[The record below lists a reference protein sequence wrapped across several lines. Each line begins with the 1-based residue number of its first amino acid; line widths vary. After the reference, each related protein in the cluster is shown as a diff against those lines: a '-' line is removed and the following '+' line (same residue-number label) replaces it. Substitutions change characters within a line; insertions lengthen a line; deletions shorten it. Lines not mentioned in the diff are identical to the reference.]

1 MFKNHS
7 IQMKLV
13 NADKAETMTEGPKTT
28 PAEYAALATEAGKN
42 VVKGAVVILGAYI
55 AMDTL
60 RQVTVQNTK
69 FNKN

>member
-7 IQMKLV
+7 IQVKLAKA
-13 NADKAETMTEGPKTT
+13 NKAEENEGPKTT
-28 PAEYAALATEAGKN
+28 PTEYAAIAREFGKDA
-42 VVKGAVVILGAYI
+42 VKGAVVLVGAYI